1 MAFKVK
7 DVLIIDATVI
17 VGLLILLSFQSI
29 SSSFIETESS
39 DFMREWY
46 TVERQYSS
54 TLELLEDCK
63 MLNDDRAAY
72 ETHVLKGDNL
82 SSEME
87 DEIKKSCSKW
97 FVESLEQE
105 RHLMK
110 LNHWGYNFNYLQQR
124 DGDGIIYTSG
134 TRADIFY
141 DIQGGTADYFD
152 VELNEWVYTE
162 IRFANFNPEFGTE
175 QSGYFHLIVT
185 GPMYV
190 NQWNFLMIFPFVFS
204 GAFASL
210 NVLYARWK
218 GQDEETNTAT
228 NWSVGAM
235 GVGFVLLFIGMA
247 VILYAFIQIDMPF
260 LDQTPEYAWNCDP
273 TEAER
278 LATKGDMGECVLL
291 PLDMPPTTRNVP

>member
-1 MAFKVK
+1 MTFKVK

-72 ETHVLKGDNL
+72 ETHILKGDNL

-87 DEIKKSCSKW
+87 DEIKKSCSRW
-97 FVESLEQE
+97 LVESLEQE
-105 RHLMK
+105 LHLMK

-124 DGDGIIYTSG
+124 DGDGIIYTAG
-134 TRADIFY
+134 T
-141 DIQGGTADYFD
+141 QPEGGVADYFD
-152 VELNEWVYTE
+152 TELNEWVYTE
-162 IRFANFNPEFGTE
+162 ARFANFNPEFDTE
-175 QSGYFHLIVT
+175 QSDYFRNIVT
-185 GPMYV
+185 GPMHIHIM
-190 NQWNFLMIFPFVFS
+190 NFIMILPFVFS

-235 GVGFVLLFIGMA
+235 GIGFVVLFIGMA
-247 VILYAFIQIDMPF
+247 VILNAFLEVSEPF
-260 LDQTPEYAWNCDP
+260 LDRTPEYAWNCDP

>member
-1 MAFKVK
+1 MTFKVK

-124 DGDGIIYTSG
+124 DGDGIIYTAG
-134 TRADIFY
+134 T
-141 DIQGGTADYFD
+141 QPEGGVADYFD
-152 VELNEWVYTE
+152 TELNEWVYTE
-162 IRFANFNPEFGTE
+162 ARFANFNPEFDTE
-175 QSGYFHLIVT
+175 RSDYFRNIVT
-185 GPMYV
+185 GPMHIHIM
-190 NQWNFLMIFPFVFS
+190 NFIMILPFVFS

-235 GVGFVLLFIGMA
+235 GVGFVVLFIGMA
-247 VILYAFIQIDMPF
+247 VILYAFLEVSEPF
-260 LDQTPEYAWNCDP
+260 LDRTPEYDWNCDP

>member
-72 ETHVLKGDNL
+72 ETHILKGDNL

-97 FVESLEQE
+97 LVESLEQE

-124 DGDGIIYTSG
+124 DGDGIIYTAG
-134 TRADIFY
+134 T
-141 DIQGGTADYFD
+141 QPEGGVADYFD
-152 VELNEWVYTE
+152 TE
-162 IRFANFNPEFGTE
+162 
-175 QSGYFHLIVT
+175 
-185 GPMYV
+185 
-190 NQWNFLMIFPFVFS
+190 
-204 GAFASL
+204 
-210 NVLYARWK
+210 
-218 GQDEETNTAT
+218 
-228 NWSVGAM
+228 
-235 GVGFVLLFIGMA
+235 
-247 VILYAFIQIDMPF
+247 
-260 LDQTPEYAWNCDP
+260 
-273 TEAER
+273 
-278 LATKGDMGECVLL
+278 
-291 PLDMPPTTRNVP
+291 

>member
-72 ETHVLKGDNL
+72 ETHILKGDNL

-97 FVESLEQE
+97 LIESLEQE

-124 DGDGIIYTSG
+124 DGDGIIYTAG
-134 TRADIFY
+134 T
-141 DIQGGTADYFD
+141 QPEGGVADYFD
-152 VELNEWVYTE
+152 TELNEWVYTE
-162 IRFANFNPEFGTE
+162 ARFANFNPEFDTE
-175 QSGYFHLIVT
+175 RSDYFRNIVT
-185 GPMYV
+185 GPMHIHIM
-190 NQWNFLMIFPFVFS
+190 NFIMILPFVFS

-235 GVGFVLLFIGMA
+235 GVGFVVLLIGMA
-247 VILYAFIQIDMPF
+247 VILNAFLEVSEPF
-260 LDQTPEYAWNCDP
+260 LDRTPEYDWNCDP

>member
-72 ETHVLKGDNL
+72 ETHILKGDNL

-97 FVESLEQE
+97 LVESLEQE

-124 DGDGIIYTSG
+124 DGDGIIYTAG
-134 TRADIFY
+134 T
-141 DIQGGTADYFD
+141 QPEGGVADYFD
-152 VELNEWVYTE
+152 TELNEWVYTE
-162 IRFANFNPEFGTE
+162 ARFANFNPEFDTE
-175 QSGYFHLIVT
+175 RSDYFRNIVT
-185 GPMYV
+185 GPMHIHIM
-190 NQWNFLMIFPFVFS
+190 NFIMILPFVFS

-235 GVGFVLLFIGMA
+235 GIGFVVLMIGMA
-247 VILYAFIQIDMPF
+247 VILYAFYQIDEPF
-260 LDQTPEYAWNCDP
+260 LDRTPDFEWNCDP

-278 LATKGDMGECVLL
+278 LVTKGDMGECVLL

>member
-1 MAFKVK
+1 MTFKVK

-63 MLNDDRAAY
+63 MLNDDRAFY

-97 FVESLEQE
+97 LVESLEQE

-124 DGDGIIYTSG
+124 DGDGIIYTAG
-134 TRADIFY
+134 T
-141 DIQGGTADYFD
+141 QPEGGVADYFD
-152 VELNEWVYTE
+152 TELNEWVYTE
-162 IRFANFNPEFGTE
+162 ARFANFNPEFDTE
-175 QSGYFHLIVT
+175 QSDYFHSIVT
-185 GPMYV
+185 GPLYV
-190 NQWNFLMIFPFVFS
+190 NYMNFIMILPFIFS

-218 GQDEETNTAT
+218 GQDEETNTAS

-247 VILYAFIQIDMPF
+247 VILNAFFQIDEPF
-260 LDQTPEYAWNCDP
+260 LDRTPDFAWNCDP

>member
-72 ETHVLKGDNL
+72 ETHILKGDNL

-124 DGDGIIYTSG
+124 DGDGIIYTAG
-134 TRADIFY
+134 T
-141 DIQGGTADYFD
+141 QPEGGVADYFD
-152 VELNEWVYTE
+152 TELNEWVYTE
-162 IRFANFNPEFGTE
+162 ARFANFNPEFDTE
-175 QSGYFHLIVT
+175 RSDYFRNIVT
-185 GPMYV
+185 GPMHIHIM
-190 NQWNFLMIFPFVFS
+190 NFIMILPFVFS

-235 GVGFVLLFIGMA
+235 GVGFVVLFIGMA
-247 VILYAFIQIDMPF
+247 VILNAFLEVSEPF
-260 LDQTPEYAWNCDP
+260 LDRTPEYAWDCDP

>member
-46 TVERQYSS
+46 TVQNQYSS

-72 ETHVLKGDNL
+72 ETHILKGDNL

-97 FVESLEQE
+97 LIESLEQE

-124 DGDGIIYTSG
+124 DGDGIIYTAG
-134 TRADIFY
+134 T
-141 DIQGGTADYFD
+141 QPEGGVADYFD
-152 VELNEWVYTE
+152 TELNEWVYTE
-162 IRFANFNPEFGTE
+162 ARFANFNPEFDTE
-175 QSGYFHLIVT
+175 RSDYFRNIVT
-185 GPMYV
+185 GPMHIHIM
-190 NQWNFLMIFPFVFS
+190 NFIMILPFVFS

-235 GVGFVLLFIGMA
+235 GVGFVVLFIGMA
-247 VILYAFIQIDMPF
+247 VILNAFLEVSEPF
-260 LDQTPEYAWNCDP
+260 LDRTPEYAWDCDP